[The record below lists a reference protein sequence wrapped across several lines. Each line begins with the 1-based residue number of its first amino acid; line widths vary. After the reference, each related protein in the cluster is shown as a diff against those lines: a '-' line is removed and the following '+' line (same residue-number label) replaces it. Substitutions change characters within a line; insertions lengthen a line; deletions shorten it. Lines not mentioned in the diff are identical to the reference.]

1 MTRLAI
7 ALVLAV
13 LAIIWTVP
21 GFSDPPNVT
30 VVEMN
35 GNAYVDSGVL
45 KQ

>member
-7 ALVLAV
+7 SLLLAT

>member
-30 VVEMN
+30 VIGKNGTAFVDDGRLVE
-35 GNAYVDSGVL
+35 
-45 KQ
+45 

>member
-7 ALVLAV
+7 ALFLAV
-13 LAIIWTVP
+13 IAVILTVP

-30 VVEMN
+30 VIGKN
-35 GNAYVDSGVL
+35 GTAYVDSGVL